1 MAGQWL
7 RLCPSIEGGVGFSLG
22 QGTKIPHA
30 AQCSQKIKQTNKQTK
45 DNYTSRPLESHSSL
59 TTYWLSPLFLGK
71 LLKFSVPQLPPL

>member
-30 AQCSQKIKQTNKQTK
+30 AQCSQKIKQTNKRQLYKQT
-45 DNYTSRPLESHSSL
+45 TWVSL
-59 TTYWLSPLFLGK
+59 QPYHLLAFPTFLG
-71 LLKFSVPQLPPL
+71 